1 MSDGQLAVLV
11 VLMVS
16 GFLTVA
22 AAISR
27 SSYTQTEVLAAKLD
41 DIVNKLGDIAAKRLP

>member
-1 MSDGQLAVLV
+1 MSNEQLAVLV

-22 AAISR
+22 AAMSR
-27 SSYTQTEVLAAKLD
+27 ASYARTEVLAAKLD
-41 DIVNKLGDIAAKRLP
+41 DIVAKLDGIAAKRLP